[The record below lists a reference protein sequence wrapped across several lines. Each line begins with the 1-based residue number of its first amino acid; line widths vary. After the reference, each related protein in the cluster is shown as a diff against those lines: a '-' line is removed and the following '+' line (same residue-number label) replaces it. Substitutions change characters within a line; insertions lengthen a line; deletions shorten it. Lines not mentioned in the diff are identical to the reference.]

1 MKLIQRLLE
10 NDKTYSS
17 ELGIDVAENPFKWF
31 LVSVLFGARISED
44 IASRTFKE
52 FEKAEVTTPEEI
64 LKTSRDRLIE
74 ILDSGGYVRY
84 DFKTAEKLLE
94 MSKNLKERYGKIER
108 LKDDPKIEEK
118 LMGLAKGIGEVTIN
132 IFLRE
137 MRGVWNVEPELSKYV
152 IQASKNLG
160 LIEEE
165 GNALEELKKIFK
177 ENKVENFDFRNF
189 EVALLRLSKNFCRKK
204 RCSKCRVS
212 KLCKSS

>member
-1 MKLIQRLLE
+1 MELIQRLLE
-10 NDKTYSS
+10 NGKTYSS
-17 ELGIDVAENPFKWF
+17 ELGIDVAEDPFKWF
-31 LVSVLFGARISED
+31 LASVLFGARISED

-52 FEKAEVTTPEEI
+52 FEKAKVTTPEEI
-64 LKTSRDRLIE
+64 LRTSRDRLVE

-94 MSKNLKERYGKIER
+94 MSCNLKERYGKIER

-165 GNALEELKKIFK
+165 GNALEELKKELDISPDQI
-177 ENKVENFDFRNF
+177 KV
-189 EVALLRLSKNFCRKK
+189 
-204 RCSKCRVS
+204 
-212 KLCKSS
+212 